1 MNSPLPPIVLIDD
14 DPDVLSSLGE
24 VFRAWPCPRVVCHES
39 PFEAGADVRE
49 AGLVVCD
56 YRFPG
61 ASGVEW
67 IRGLRGNGCRTP
79 VLLLSGSPD
88 HGAVLEASGLDTCR
102 FLAKPFSLDQ
112 LARALKGLLESLE
125 TQ

>member
-1 MNSPLPPIVLIDD
+1 MNRVLPPTVLIDD

-24 VFRAWPCPRVVCHES
+24 VFLAWSCPRVVCHES
-39 PFEAGADVRE
+39 PFDAEADALD

-67 IRGLRGNGCRTP
+67 IREMRERGCRTP
-79 VLLLSGSPD
+79 VLLLSGTPD
-88 HGAVLEASGLDTCR
+88 HGAVLEASGLDACR
-102 FLAKPFSLDQ
+102 FLPKPFSLEQ
-112 LARALKGLLESLE
+112 LSEALQGLLESRR
-125 TQ
+125 T

>member
-1 MNSPLPPIVLIDD
+1 MNRPLPPTVLIDD
-14 DPDVLSSLGE
+14 DPDVLASLTE
-24 VFRAWPCPRVVCHES
+24 VFRAWPCPSVVCHES
-39 PFEAGADVRE
+39 PFDAGADAFE

-67 IRGLRGNGCRTP
+67 IREMRERGCRTP
-79 VLLLSGSPD
+79 VLLLSGAPD
-88 HGAVLEASGLDTCR
+88 QGAVLEASGLDACR

-112 LARALKGLLESLE
+112 LGGALRGLLEGRW
-125 TQ
+125 T